1 MLAKERQLRI
11 LNRLQLQPFIKI
23 SELCQ
28 ELHAS
33 KSTIQRDLKILE
45 EEGKIKRE
53 RGGVVQKKFA
63 ETMSDL
69 TEAPVFEKVGENEE
83 AKKKICQEAAKRI
96 KDGDLIFIG
105 SGTTPTY
112 LIPYIQ
118 DKKIKIVTNSY
129 FLLPGLKQCEAEVYL
144 LGGRY
149 SKKHEITMSPSTL
162 EQLKEFRF
170 DKVFIGAN
178 GLDLELGEVYTS
190 EFECGALKQTVMKR
204 SRQSYLL
211 VDDSKFS
218 ITAICRFGYADQFD
232 QIIVNDFPKN
242 KKKYKNI
249 VVVDSEE

>member
-11 LNRLQLQPFIKI
+11 LNRLQLQPFIKM

-28 ELHAS
+28 ELNAS
-33 KSTIQRDLKILE
+33 KSTIQRDVKILE

-53 RGGVVQKKFA
+53 RGGVVQKKLA

-69 TEAPVFEKVGENEE
+69 TEVPILEKVEDNKE
-83 AKKKICQEAAKRI
+83 AKQKICQEAAKRI

-105 SGTTPTY
+105 SGTTPTH

-118 DKKIKIVTNSY
+118 NKKIKIVTNSY
-129 FLLPGLKQCEAEVYL
+129 FLLPLLNRCEAEVYL

-149 SKKHEITMSPSTL
+149 SRKHEITLSPSTL

-170 DKVFIGAN
+170 DKAFIGAN
-178 GLDLELGEVYTS
+178 GFDLELGEAYTS
-190 EFECGALKQTVMKR
+190 EFECGALKQAVMKR

-211 VDDSKFS
+211 IDDSKFS
-218 ITAICRFGYADQFD
+218 ITAISTFGYAEQFD

-242 KKKYKNI
+242 KKKYKNLVI
-249 VVVDSEE
+249 ASQE